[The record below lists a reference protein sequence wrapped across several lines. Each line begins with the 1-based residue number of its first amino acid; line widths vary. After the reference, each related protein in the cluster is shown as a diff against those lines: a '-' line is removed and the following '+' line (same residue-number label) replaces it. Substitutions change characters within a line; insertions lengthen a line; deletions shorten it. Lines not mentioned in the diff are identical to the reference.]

1 MELSHELER
10 DMMLSIEKSDKYDPS
25 SEVLD
30 DLRSK
35 GYEDPQIAYTAQ
47 KLYEGHLIEK
57 KPSIDPTGVCCSSAT
72 GNLTYEGHQIL
83 DNIRDDSVW
92 SKAKEKVA
100 EVVSSASISIIAG
113 AAQSYIKSKLGL

>member
-10 DMMLSIEKSDKYDPS
+10 DMMLSIEKSDKYDLS
-25 SEVLD
+25 GDVLE
-30 DLRSK
+30 DLRSQ
-35 GYEDPQIAYTAQ
+35 GYKDPQIAYTAQ

-57 KPSIDPTGVCCSSAT
+57 KPSIDPQGTLNTFAT

-92 SKAKEKVA
+92 SKAKEMAKKA
-100 EVVSSASISIIAG
+100 ASSTSLSIIADVAG
-113 AAQSYIKSKLGL
+113 SYIKAKVGL

>member
-30 DLRSK
+30 DLISK

-47 KLYEGHLIEK
+47 NYM
-57 KPSIDPTGVCCSSAT
+57 
-72 GNLTYEGHQIL
+72 
-83 DNIRDDSVW
+83 
-92 SKAKEKVA
+92 KA
-100 EVVSSASISIIAG
+100 I
-113 AAQSYIKSKLGL
+113 